1 MARIAA
7 EMVGC
12 AESGPRP
19 GEEASGSVARPG
31 LTSGWGGEVGEG
43 FGGAAAWG
51 SQSPDRDAVVLPA
64 IALMRSYGWNLDL
77 DSLVVLVI

>member
-1 MARIAA
+1 
-7 EMVGC
+7 MV
-12 AESGPRP
+12 
-19 GEEASGSVARPG
+19 EE
-31 LTSGWGGEVGEG
+31 EG
-43 FGGAAAWG
+43 RSGGAAAWG

>member
-1 MARIAA
+1 LLRKYTLELPLLILAQQVADR
-7 EMVGC
+7 MV
-12 AESGPRP
+12 
-19 GEEASGSVARPG
+19 EEG
-31 LTSGWGGEVGEG
+31 TS
-43 FGGAAAWG
+43 GGAAAWG

>member
-1 MARIAA
+1 
-7 EMVGC
+7 MV
-12 AESGPRP
+12 
-19 GEEASGSVARPG
+19 EEEG
-31 LTSGWGGEVGEG
+31 TS
-43 FGGAAAWG
+43 GGAAAWG